1 LYKTCFRYFL
11 LLLIVFLFSKENS
24 FAISRWGYR
33 QKPESYIDYSYKVG
47 LGNYVGDLVP
57 SYFFPNQFHPWTGF
71 SARWNYNN
79 HWSIKANL
87 DFGTIS
93 GDDKK
98 SGNVN
103 RYVRNLNFKSGIQ
116 ELSVMGEANIL
127 PFHAYKGK
135 HNFTLYF
142 ESGIAAF
149 HFNPKTLYNGKWTA
163 LQPLGTEGQ
172 GIPGYPKK
180 YKRLAIAIP
189 FGGGLKYR
197 IKLSYDRYITL
208 GGEIVFR
215 KTFTDYLDD
224 VSDKYIPL
232 QTLKKYNGQ
241 ASADLSIRAD
251 EYFGYPVE
259 YTFDSKRGDR
269 TTKDWYFCGY
279 FSVSYVFRE
288 QSRIIQAH

>member
-1 LYKTCFRYFL
+1 M
-11 LLLIVFLFSKENS
+11 LFTQSS
-24 FAISRWGYR
+24 SAISRWGYR
-33 QKPESYIDYSYKVG
+33 QKPISYWDYSYKLG

-57 SYFFPNQFHPWTGF
+57 SFNYPNQLHPWTGF

-79 HWSIKANL
+79 HWSLKSSL
-87 DFGTIS
+87 DLGGIS

-98 SGNVN
+98 SGNTN
-103 RYVRNLNFKSGIQ
+103 RYIRNLNFKSGIQ
-116 ELSVMGEANIL
+116 ELSFLGEANIL

-135 HNFTLYF
+135 NSFTLYL
-142 ESGIAAF
+142 ETGIAGF

-180 YKRLAIAIP
+180 YQRLSIAIP

-197 IKLSYDRYITL
+197 IKIGYERYITICT
-208 GGEIVFR
+208 EVVIR

-232 QTLKKYNGQ
+232 STLKKYNGQ
-241 ASADLSIRAD
+241 ASADLSIKAD
-251 EYFGYPVE
+251 EYLGYPVD
-259 YTFDSKRGDR
+259 YTFDTRRGDR
-269 TTKDWYFCGY
+269 TTKDWYFSS
-279 FSVSYVFRE
+279 FVTISYVFRE
-288 QSRIIQAH
+288 ASRIIQVH

>member
-1 LYKTCFRYFL
+1 MEKYFKHIVA
-11 LLLIVFLFSKENS
+11 LLIAVMILHQNTN
-24 FAISRWGYR
+24 AMSRWGFR
-33 QKPESYIDYSYKVG
+33 QKPIPYMDYSYKVG
-47 LGNYVGDLVP
+47 LGNYIGDLVP
-57 SYFFPNQFHPWTGF
+57 SYSLINQYHPWTGF

-87 DFGTIS
+87 DLGTIS

-98 SGNVN
+98 SGNSN
-103 RYVRNLNFKSGIQ
+103 RFIRNLNFRSGIQ
-116 ELSVMGEANIL
+116 ELSLLGEANIL

-135 HNFTLYF
+135 NPFTIYI
-142 ESGIAAF
+142 ETGIAGF

-180 YKRLAIAIP
+180 YNRMAIAIP

-208 GGEIVFR
+208 CTEVVIR

-241 ASADLSIRAD
+241 ASADLSIKAD
-251 EYFGYPVE
+251 EYLGYPVD
-259 YTFDSKRGDR
+259 YKFDSKRGDR
-269 TTKDWYFCGY
+269 TTKDWYFSSY
-279 FSVSYVFRE
+279 FTVSYVFRE
-288 QSRIIQAH
+288 ASRIIQVH